1 MSTQNRPLIH
11 RVDLLTHRREFAD
24 PFPPEYAGREQVELV
39 LDRVTDLRLDV
50 ANLRACLVGIIGD
63 QFAGL
68 NARLAAL
75 EAK

>member
-1 MSTQNRPLIH
+1 MERSDKLDHLVSQISTAQ
-11 RVDLLTHRREFAD
+11 FAD

>member
-1 MSTQNRPLIH
+1 M
-11 RVDLLTHRREFAD
+11 
-24 PFPPEYAGREQVELV
+24 